1 MRRSDE
7 LMAWAA
13 AALVAALALPWIF
26 PRAFPWFPW
35 GWETNKAEAVAIA
48 LEHLRDLGELPD
60 DPYVVA
66 WLSFPRITERQLHLS
81 GRAPEEILEGRIAED
96 RIFWNVQV
104 FAPGAHSSEPSY
116 QARVTVYGELRRLQ
130 RQLRE
135 TEGQGQIAV
144 EEARARARELL
155 RTHGFDLSHYDEP
168 EDRSRQLGN
177 RTDLTL
183 RFRDREALLG
193 EDIEYGMAVT
203 FAGDRLTG
211 FDSYLEDPNEQ
222 TLQEVLQP
230 VSLVEQFW
238 VFLAIPLLPIL
249 AIFFV
254 RRYHAGEIGVRRG
267 TQILAVILACGAV
280 TVLMCARTIAA
291 GFNLGLLSRQQVTAV
306 VSFQMLLLFFVP
318 IAVLGFLTWSVGEV
332 WCRESRGRLLAAFDG
347 LFQGDWTNATFAR
360 ESLVGSAAGIVLTA
374 LVWLSYG
381 FLGSQ
386 GAWVTTGTLFGP
398 WWEDA
403 RFFIVP
409 FLALVVALSLYIE
422 LFGRLF
428 LVSGLSAWLGP
439 WAGRTLAVVL
449 GGLLLFPPVMALP
462 LSWAVPFWLLH
473 AAAMV
478 FLFLRYGIFA
488 ALLASV
494 THGVVHSMGP
504 LLSAADNEIQ
514 VQAALALA
522 VPLIPLLVSFRYL
535 GSAREFVYRWED
547 VPPHVRRI
555 AERERQRVEL
565 ETARGIQSSIL
576 PDLPPRLQGV
586 DLAHAYLPATEV
598 GGDFY
603 DVLALEDGR
612 LAVAVG
618 DVAGHG
624 VSSGLVMSMAKSA
637 LAVQVA
643 FDPEVASVFRT
654 LNRTVYQTARRRL
667 LTTLCY
673 AVLDPQRREL
683 LYASAGHLFPYL
695 LQREGRVQALESVAY
710 PLGVRGDLEVTA
722 RTTRL
727 DSGDTLFL
735 FSDGVVEA
743 RAEGSDDLFGFER
756 LEESLQ
762 RHAGESPERLRDG
775 VLEDV
780 RRFVGPGPREDDQTV
795 LVLRVP

>member
-1 MRRSDE
+1 MRRSTE
-7 LMAWAA
+7 LIAWAA
-13 AALVAALALPWIF
+13 AGLLAVLTLPWIF
-26 PRAFPWFPW
+26 PRAFPYFPW

-66 WLSFPRITERQLHLS
+66 WLSFPQLTERQLQLS
-81 GRAPEEILEGRIAED
+81 GRPPEEILEGRIAQD

-104 FAPGAHSSEPSY
+104 FAPGAHPSEPSY
-116 QARVTVYGELRRLQ
+116 QARVTVYGQLRRLQ
-130 RQLRE
+130 RQFRE

-144 EEARARARELL
+144 DEARAQARELL
-155 RTHGFDLSHYDEP
+155 RTHGFDLSHYLEP
-168 EDRSRQLGN
+168 EARSQQLGN
-177 RTDLTL
+177 RTDLIL
-183 RFRDREALLG
+183 RFADREALLG
-193 EDIEYGMAVT
+193 EDIEYGLAVT
-203 FAGDRLTG
+203 FAGDQLTG
-211 FDSYLEDPNEQ
+211 FDSYLEDPDEQ
-222 TLQEVLQP
+222 ALQEVLRP
-230 VSLVEQFW
+230 VSLLEQFW
-238 VFLAIPLLPIL
+238 VFLAIPLLPII

-267 TQILAVILACGAV
+267 TQILAVMLACGVV
-280 TVLMCARTIAA
+280 TVLMCARTLSA
-291 GFNLGLLSRQQVTAV
+291 GFSLGLLSRQQVTGV

-318 IAVLGFLTWSVGEV
+318 IAVLGFLSWSVGEV
-332 WCRESRGRLLAAFDG
+332 WCRESRGRVLAAFDG
-347 LFQGDWTNATFAR
+347 LFKGDWSNATFAR
-360 ESLVGSAAGIVLTA
+360 ESLVGWTAGIVLTA

-386 GAWVTTGTLFGP
+386 GAWVTSSALFGP
-398 WWEDA
+398 WWEDV
-403 RFFIVP
+403 RFFALP
-409 FLALVVALSLYIE
+409 FLAMVVALSLYIE

-428 LVSGLSAWLGP
+428 LVSGLSVWLGP
-439 WAGRTLAVVL
+439 WPGRALAVVL
-449 GGLLLFPPVMALP
+449 GGVLLFPPVMALP

-478 FLFLRYGIFA
+478 FLFLRYGIFTS
-488 ALLASV
+488 LLASV
-494 THGVVHSMGP
+494 THGVVHSMAP
-504 LLSAADNEIQ
+504 LLTAADNEIQ

-522 VPLIPLLVSFRYL
+522 VPLIPVLASFRHL

-576 PDLPPRLQGV
+576 PDLPPRLHGV

-643 FDPEVASVFRT
+643 FDPDVASVFRT

-673 AVLDPQRREL
+673 AVLDPKRREL

-695 LQREGRVQALESVAY
+695 IQSEGKVQALESVAY

-722 RTTRL
+722 RATRL

-743 RAEGSDDLFGFER
+743 RAEGSDELFGFER
-756 LEESLQ
+756 LEESLR
-762 RHAGESPERLRDG
+762 RHAGESPGQLRDR

-780 RRFVGPGPREDDQTV
+780 ERFVGPSPREDDQTV

>member
-1 MRRSDE
+1 MRRSAE
-7 LMAWAA
+7 LIAWAA
-13 AALVAALALPWIF
+13 AALVAILALPWIF
-26 PRAFPWFPW
+26 PRAFPYFPR

-48 LEHLRDLGELPD
+48 LEQMRDLGELPD

-66 WLSFPRITERQLHLS
+66 WLSAPEITERQLQLS
-81 GRAPEEILEGRIAED
+81 GRPPEEILRGRVAKD

-104 FAPGAHSSEPSY
+104 FAPGAHPSEPSFE
-116 QARVTVYGELRRLQ
+116 ARVTVYGELRRL
-130 RQLRE
+130 RRHVPE
-135 TEGQGQIAV
+135 GEGQGHIAV
-144 EEARARARELL
+144 EEARARAEELL
-155 RTHGFDLSHYDEP
+155 RTHGFDLSHYREP
-168 EDRSRQLGN
+168 EARSQQLGN
-177 RTDLTL
+177 RTDVTL

-193 EDIEYGMAVT
+193 KDIDYGMAVT
-203 FAGDRLTG
+203 FAGDQLTG
-211 FDSYLEDPNEQ
+211 FDSYLDDPNDQELQQ
-222 TLQEVLQP
+222 TLQP

-238 VFLAIPLLPIL
+238 IFLAIPLLPIL

-267 TQILAVILACGAV
+267 TEILAIMVACGLVA
-280 TVLMCARTIAA
+280 VLMCARSMSA
-291 GFNLGLLSRQQVTAV
+291 GFALGLLSRQQVTAV
-306 VSFQMLLLFFVP
+306 VSFQILLLFFVP
-318 IAVLGFLTWSVGEV
+318 VAVLGFVSWSVGEA
-332 WCRESRGRLLAAFDG
+332 WCREARGRVLAAFDA
-347 LFQGDWTNATFAR
+347 FFKGDWQNATFAR
-360 ESLVGSAAGIVLTA
+360 ASLVGWTAGIVLTA
-374 LVWLSYG
+374 VNWLSYE
-381 FLGSQ
+381 FLASQ
-386 GAWVTTGTLFGP
+386 GAWVSTSALFGP
-398 WWEDA
+398 WWEDV
-403 RFFIVP
+403 RFFLLP
-409 FLALVVALSLYIE
+409 FLALTVALSLYIE

-439 WAGRTLAVVL
+439 WAGRAVAVVL
-449 GGLLLFPPVMALP
+449 GGVLLFPPVIVLP
-462 LSWAVPFWLLH
+462 LGWAVPFWWLH
-473 AAAMV
+473 AAVMV
-478 FLFLRYGIFA
+478 FLFLRYGIFS

-494 THGVVHSMGP
+494 TLSVVHSMGP
-504 LLSAADNEIQ
+504 LLTAADHEIQ
-514 VQAALALA
+514 VQAALALV
-522 VPLIPLLVSFRYL
+522 VPMVPVLLSFRYL
-535 GSAREFVYRWED
+535 GSAREFIYRWED

-576 PDLPPRLQGV
+576 PDLPPRLNGV

-637 LAVQVA
+637 LAVQVT

-673 AVLDPQRREL
+673 ALLDPKRREL
-683 LYASAGHLFPYL
+683 VYASAGHLFPYL
-695 LQREGRVQALESVAY
+695 LTRGGKVQALESVAY

-722 RTTRL
+722 RMARL
-727 DSGDTLFL
+727 ESGDTLFL
-735 FSDGVVEA
+735 CSDGVIEA

-756 LEESLQ
+756 LEESLR
-762 RHAGESPERLRDG
+762 RHAGESPGQLRDR

-780 RRFVGPGPREDDQTV
+780 ERFVGPSPREDDQTV